1 MPNRCLRAAA
11 AFASRGI
18 RWSSFGSSLALTL
31 TSVALLATACA
42 KAPDRD
48 TGLPIW
54 PADAGNGGW
63 GGAPGESPVSVNGKL
78 SVSGIELRNEH
89 GAPIQL
95 RGPSS
100 MWLNWETS
108 GFARNQQGLKT
119 MRDSWRASLVRAAM
133 GVEPSGAYLSN
144 KAKAFNDVRY
154 VVEAAIS
161 LGMYVIIDWHDH
173 AAHMHQAE
181 AIEFFTLMAQTYGE
195 LPNVLYE
202 VYNEPVQVDW
212 ATLKPYHEALVAAI
226 RAVDPDNIIIL
237 GTPNWSQ
244 HVDVA
249 ARDPVAGTNL
259 MYTLHFYSCTHTQSF
274 RNRADAA
281 LVAGSALFVT
291 EWGATH
297 SDGGTVANPMLC
309 LDEAQRWIDW
319 MNSHLISWAAWKL
332 DDCVD
337 KSCFFVPGT
346 STAGDWPDSALNG
359 HAPFVRDRMRE

>member
-1 MPNRCLRAAA
+1 MPNRRLRAAA
-11 AFASRGI
+11 APASRGTL
-18 RWSSFGSSLALTL
+18 WSSLALTL
-31 TSVALLATACA
+31 TSLASLAAACA

-48 TGLPIW
+48 YGLPIR
-54 PADAGNGGW
+54 PADAGGGGW

-100 MWLNWETS
+100 MWLNWETN
-108 GFARNQQGLKT
+108 GYARDQGGLQT
-119 MRDSWRASLVRAAM
+119 LRDSWRASVVRAAM
-133 GVEPSGAYLSN
+133 GVEPNGAYLSN
-144 KAKAFNDVRY
+144 KAKAFNDVRS
-154 VVEAAIS
+154 VVEAAIA
-161 LGMYVIIDWHDH
+161 LGMYVIVDWHDH

-181 AIEFFTLMAQTYGE
+181 AIEFFTLIAQTYGE
-195 LPNVLYE
+195 SPNVLYE

-212 ATLKPYHEALVAAI
+212 PALKTYHEALVAAI

-244 HVDVA
+244 YVDVA

-259 MYTLHFYSCTHTQSF
+259 MYTLHFYSCTHTQPF

-281 LVAGSALFVT
+281 LAAGLALFVT

-297 SDGGTVANPMLC
+297 SDGGTPANPMLC
-309 LDEAQRWIDW
+309 LDEAQRWTDW
-319 MNSHLISWAAWKL
+319 MNGHLISWTAWKL

-337 KSCFFVPGT
+337 QTCYFVPGA
-346 STAGDWPDSALNG
+346 STAGNWADSALNG